1 MSEKIISLQNS
12 AGERNMASAPDSEA
26 GVAMGE
32 AGGEEGASHTPYPG
46 DGESQVRARYT
57 EPTMLLGVRVS
68 MTLSNHEELGTVTGF
83 TFQHGELSMEE
94 GEACDLSVK
103 WDNKELE
110 DESFPCTPRCL

>member
-1 MSEKIISLQNS
+1 
-12 AGERNMASAPDSEA
+12 
-26 GVAMGE
+26 MGE